1 MERLHGRK
9 RPTATEVVAAL
20 RAGGVVVIAL
30 GVLLGPADHG
40 TGFLAVLALA
50 AAYAAALAVLAVRGA
65 DEQPLAHAVAD
76 VAFILAFIAFS
87 GGALSEARFALIIY
101 PVAMGL
107 ANPARAMTRPR

>member
-1 MERLHGRK
+1 MERQGKAK

-30 GVLLGPADHG
+30 GVLLGPAEHG
-40 TGFLAVLALA
+40 TGFLVVLALA
-50 AAYAAALAVLAVRGA
+50 GAYAAALALLAVRGA
-65 DEQPLAHAVAD
+65 AEQPLAHAVAD
-76 VAFILAFIAFS
+76 VAFILAFIASS

-107 ANPARAMTRPR
+107 A